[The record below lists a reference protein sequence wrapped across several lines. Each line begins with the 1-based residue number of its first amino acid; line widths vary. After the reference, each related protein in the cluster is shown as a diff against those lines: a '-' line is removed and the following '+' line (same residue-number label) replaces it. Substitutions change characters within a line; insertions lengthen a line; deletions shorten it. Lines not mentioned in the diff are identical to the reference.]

1 MLHLVLYTVPIKPT
15 QNEETG
21 TALSSKQSV
30 RPGAR
35 TEKLPVLQA
44 WPEGLGTVRIK
55 HCYVSNQALM
65 LSVRALAFPCKL
77 PFF

>member
-1 MLHLVLYTVPIKPT
+1 MLHLVLYTVPIKLT
-15 QNEETG
+15 QNEEAG

-30 RPGAR
+30 CPGAT
-35 TEKLPVLQA
+35 TENLPVLQA

-55 HCYVSNQALM
+55 HCHVSNQALM
-65 LSVRALAFPCKL
+65 LSVLALTFPCKL